1 MSAMGNLV
9 LEVQEFVDPRLYTGQ
24 SNQKILEEFDQMFTD
39 HPNYLYMKQVV
50 ENQLKSRQYLTEW
63 VT

>member
-9 LEVQEFVDPRLYTGQ
+9 FEVQEFVDPRLYTGQ

-50 ENQLKSRQYLTEW
+50 ENQLKSRQYLTE
-63 VT
+63 

>member
-50 ENQLKSRQYLTEW
+50 ENQLKSRQYLTE
-63 VT
+63 

>member
-1 MSAMGNLV
+1 MSAIGNLV

-50 ENQLKSRQYLTEW
+50 ENQLKSRQYLTE
-63 VT
+63 